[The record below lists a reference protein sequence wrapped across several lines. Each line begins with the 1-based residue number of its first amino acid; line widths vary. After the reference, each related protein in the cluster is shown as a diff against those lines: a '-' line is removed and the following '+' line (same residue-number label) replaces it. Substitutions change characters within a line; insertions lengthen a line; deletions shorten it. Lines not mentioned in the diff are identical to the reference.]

1 MDCFTLGG
9 EVIMNCI
16 VCEQP
21 LAEDWSSAPIHFDS
35 CDKCIYCNET
45 VQFSDIQKLA
55 QLRAGVPSNDKFS
68 VYHPYCKSEA
78 LERDFKQRTVVI
90 TQEHLDMLNSA
101 NLMFKANL
109 HLSVES
115 NQQEAEIRSREWI
128 FQMSLEEKFIVLRRM
143 EAVTAMLSI
152 ALSKDKQKI
161 QVKLDELKR
170 VGLKDL
176 QQAEERIEIEKE
188 RIAKR
193 KREEMKLSPA
203 ARAREKSITAMMAI
217 GMTREMAEK
226 TMEDNERR
234 KQ

>member
-1 MDCFTLGG
+1 
-9 EVIMNCI
+9 MNCI
-16 VCEQP
+16 VCEQALP
-21 LAEDWSSAPIHFDS
+21 DGWAAAPIHFDT
-35 CDKCIYCNET
+35 CDRCIYCNET

-55 QLRAGVPSNDKFS
+55 RLRAEVADNGKFS
-68 VYHPYCKSEA
+68 VYHQHCKNEA
-78 LERDFKQRTVVI
+78 LEKDFKSRPVII
-90 TQEHLDMLNSA
+90 TQEHLDYLNAS

-109 HLSVES
+109 QLSVET

-152 ALSKDKQKI
+152 ALSKEKQKI
-161 QVKLDELKR
+161 QIKLDELKR

-176 QQAEERIEIEKE
+176 QQVEERIEIEKE

-217 GMTREMAEK
+217 GMTREAAEK